1 MQMNESFSDSAKQK
15 RSQGRPQLLL
25 SMRKHASLQGDLQV
39 RVEEKELALR
49 TARKNYQAEA
59 NDVIFSLSVPNQ
71 LLYQWHRMVQK
82 PRDYIPLLN
91 SNITDQAV
99 AIRTDCCQIAHNL
112 ACRAGR
118 LRSQVA
124 SASSGK
130 RKVLLGKCA
139 HIPVHCGSTV
149 APQPLLEEVD
159 SLRSELADAL
169 VEMTGKRSQA

>member
-1 MQMNESFSDSAKQK
+1 M
-15 RSQGRPQLLL
+15 
-25 SMRKHASLQGDLQV
+25 
-39 RVEEKELALR
+39 
-49 TARKNYQAEA
+49 
-59 NDVIFSLSVPNQ
+59 IFSLSVPNQ
-71 LLYQWHRMVQK
+71 LLYQWHRMVKK

-99 AIRTDCCQIAHNL
+99 AIRTDCCQVADNL

-139 HIPVHCGSTV
+139 HIPVHCGLQHSCSTTF
-149 APQPLLEEVD
+149 AG
-159 SLRSELADAL
+159 R
-169 VEMTGKRSQA
+169 G